1 MKNENKLIKK
11 YTDVKSYFVCHVAP
25 SHGGKAV
32 IIYQG
37 DLKKYILLYLFFPF
51 CDITTASLS
60 QKKLTKIGYLHKYCV
75 ASFDF

>member
-37 DLKKYILLYLFFPF
+37 DLKKVHSTLFVFPF
-51 CDITTASLS
+51 L
-60 QKKLTKIGYLHKYCV
+60 
-75 ASFDF
+75 